1 MISFLHGAITIGFFV
16 AGLFFFRFWRDTL
29 DRLFLLFALSFWLQA
44 GIRIALAVVGQPEER
59 VYLYALRFVA
69 YALILAAIV
78 MKNMDVDRS
87 AREH

>member
-1 MISFLHGAITIGFFV
+1 MINFLNGAITICFFA

-44 GIRIALAVVGQPEER
+44 GIRVALTLVGQSEER

-78 MKNMDVDRS
+78 MKNMAADRS
-87 AREH
+87 TREY

>member
-1 MISFLHGAITIGFFV
+1 MINFLHGAITICFFA

-44 GIRIALAVVGQPEER
+44 CIRVALTIVGEPEER

-69 YALILAAIV
+69 YALILAAII
-78 MKNMDVDRS
+78 MKNMAADRS
-87 AREH
+87 AGEY